1 MVRRYLGIAIGLAL
15 AVTLVAAPAARSQ
28 EPPNYTFAPAPPGTV
43 VQSTLFYLTGQAMHS
58 QWRAVVSKKTVGT
71 NGNQAFDQ
79 WYLSI
84 YSIDNTTYRLRYRS
98 PGNGGP
104 LWKVE
109 RAHGATM
116 WFPMQE
122 MKIVGT
128 GQFMEPTVE
137 NLVTSSHQTGAD
149 CGAATITVFAYNPK
163 THKVVASATVTNG
176 CDLSA
181 KIVKSASGAY
191 SLALTGPYYSPT
203 AAMCCPTKNK
213 AAATLRYANGRWVEY
228 PKYFKL
234 SQ

>member
-1 MVRRYLGIAIGLAL
+1 MVRRYVSLAIGVAL
-15 AVTLVAAPAARSQ
+15 AVALIAAPAARSQ
-28 EPPNYTFAPAPPGTV
+28 EPPHYTFSPAPPGTV
-43 VQSTLFYLTGQAMHS
+43 VQSTMFYLTGQAMHS
-58 QWRAVVSKKTVGT
+58 QWRAVVSKKVVGT
-71 NGNQAFDQ
+71 NGDQAFDQ

-84 YSIDNTTYRLRYRS
+84 YSIDDTTYRLQYQS
-98 PGNGGP
+98 PANGGP

-116 WFPMQE
+116 WFPLQE
-122 MKIVGT
+122 LKIVGV
-128 GQFMEPTVE
+128 GQFVEPTVE

-163 THKVVASATVTNG
+163 KHKVVASATVTNG

-191 SLALTGPYYSPT
+191 SLALTGPYYSAT
-203 AAMCCPTKNK
+203 APMCCPTKNK
-213 AAATLRYANGRWVEY
+213 AVATLRYANGKWVES

-234 SQ
+234 TQ